1 MSAPV
6 KVHVYDLS
14 KGLAGQLSLHLTG
27 KQIDGVWHTS
37 VVAFG
42 KEIFY
47 GPGICET
54 EPGQSHHGSPLRI
67 IDMGET
73 SIDEQT
79 FVEYLSQIKEHYTAD
94 KYHLLDFNCNSFTN
108 DCLGFLTGGSLPSY
122 IKDLPSDFLS
132 TPFGAALRPTI
143 DAMFRGRASTGVL
156 TPPPPSDI
164 PMTID
169 SPNPALASSVLQA
182 VAAGAT
188 SNSSGAPSSS
198 RNYLPT
204 PAPTSPPTPIQSSSL
219 TTPVHIATNPSSF
232 HNVLHTHRAVV
243 AFFTS
248 ATCGPCRMIEPVF
261 EDLARSKSQAND
273 VAFVKIDLSVG
284 MSNAVGG
291 EYGVR
296 VTPTFI
302 LFLDG
307 NKTHEMKGVNAPE
320 LRTQVDLLL
329 YQAFPPHPHIALSL
343 PAIEAIPLNAILSS
357 QVPNLDIVL
366 TKVTEF
372 IDAAPSWSGSTT
384 KEATKQILAKNIIPY
399 LKARGSS
406 LPSTISFE
414 PWKDATT
421 SLATNLSAGELFPVA
436 DMWRV
441 ALLEPAVCGWSA
453 TKIGPESPIFVL
465 LSKAEG
471 APRNYTLTL
480 LKMISNAFA
489 NKVIARELLI
499 SSRSSITAL
508 IVAALLHDDATVRL
522 AAASLAFNMAAH
534 LQRLRVEKVRGNVE
548 GDDVGE
554 NEDWD
559 VEMTSALLE
568 VIEREKANEEIVH
581 RLTASLALLIRLSP
595 SIEQL
600 TSLLEVL
607 QAQKILKSKLEKG
620 GCGETGV
627 VKKEARKL
635 IEEVA
640 KKLCP

>member
-1 MSAPV
+1 MSSPV
-6 KVHVYDLS
+6 KVYVYDLS
-14 KGLAGQLSLHLTG
+14 KGLAGQVSLQLTG

-54 EPGQSHHGSPLRI
+54 EPGRSHHGSPLRI
-67 IDMGET
+67 VDMGET
-73 SIDEQT
+73 HMDEQT

-108 DCLGFLTGGSLPSY
+108 DCLGFLTGGSLPPY

-156 TPPPPSDI
+156 TPPPDI
-164 PMTID
+164 SATAD
-169 SPNPALASSVLQA
+169 SPNPASASSLLQA

-188 SNSSGAPSSS
+188 SNNSGMPSSS

-204 PAPTSPPTPIQSSSL
+204 PAPTSPPTPVQSNSL

-232 HNVLHTHRAVV
+232 RNVLHTHRAVV

-261 EDLARSKSQAND
+261 EDLAKSKSRAND

-307 NKTHEMKGVNAPE
+307 NKTHEMKGINAPE

-329 YQAFPPHPHIALSL
+329 YQAFPPHPHTTLSL
-343 PAIEAIPLNAILSS
+343 PAIEAMPLNAILSS

-366 TKVTEF
+366 AKVTGF
-372 IDAAPSWSGSTT
+372 IDTAPSWSGSAT

-406 LPSTISFE
+406 SPPNISFE
-414 PWKDATT
+414 PWKDATI

-441 ALLEPAVCGWSA
+441 ALLEPAVCSWSA
-453 TKIGPESPIFVL
+453 TKVGPESPILVL
-465 LSKAEG
+465 LSKAED
-471 APRNYTLTL
+471 APRNYSLTL
-480 LKMISNAFA
+480 LRMISNAFA
-489 NKVIARELLI
+489 NKIVARELLL

-508 IVAALLHDDATVRL
+508 MAAALFHDDATVRL
-522 AAASLAFNMAAH
+522 AAANLAFNMTVH

-595 SIEQL
+595 SIEQFV
-600 TSLLEVL
+600 SLLEVL
-607 QAQKILKSKLEKG
+607 QARKILKDKLERG
-620 GCGETGV
+620 GCGDTGV

-640 KKLCP
+640 EKLCP

>member
-1 MSAPV
+1 MSTPI

-14 KGLAGQLSLHLTG
+14 KGLASQLSLQLTG
-27 KQIDGVWHTS
+27 KHMDGVWHTS
-37 VVAFG
+37 VIAFG

-54 EPGQSHHGSPLRI
+54 EPGRSHHGSPLRI

-156 TPPPPSDI
+156 TPPSDI
-164 PMTID
+164 PTD
-169 SPNPALASSVLQA
+169 SPNPALGSSLLQA
-182 VAAGAT
+182 VAASAT

-204 PAPTSPPTPIQSSSL
+204 PAPTSPPTPVQSNSL

-232 HNVLHTHRAVV
+232 HNVLRTHRAVV

-261 EDLARSKSQAND
+261 EDLARSKSRAND

-329 YQAFPPHPHIALSL
+329 YQAFPPHPHTKLSL
-343 PAIEAIPLNAILSS
+343 PAIEAISLNAILFS
-357 QVPNLDIVL
+357 QVLNFDIVL
-366 TKVTEF
+366 AKVTGF
-372 IDAAPSWSGSTT
+372 VDAAPSWSGSAT

-406 LPSTISFE
+406 SPPNILFE
-414 PWKDATT
+414 PWKDVTT

-436 DMWRV
+436 DIWRI

-453 TKIGPESPIFVL
+453 TKLGPGSPILVL

-489 NKVIARELLI
+489 NNVIARELLL
-499 SSRSSITAL
+499 SSRSRITTL
-508 IVAALLHDDATVRL
+508 IVASLLHDDASVRL
-522 AAASLAFNMAAH
+522 AAASLAFNMAVH
-534 LQRLRVEKVRGNVE
+534 LQRLRVEKLRGNVK

-568 VIEREKANEEIVH
+568 AIEREKVNEEIVH

-607 QAQKILKSKLEKG
+607 QAQKILKDKLERG
-620 GCGETGV
+620 GCGDAGV

>member
-1 MSAPV
+1 MSSPV
-6 KVHVYDLS
+6 KVYVYDLS
-14 KGLAGQLSLHLTG
+14 KGLAGQVSLQLTG

-47 GPGICET
+47 GLGICET
-54 EPGQSHHGSPLRI
+54 EPGRSHHGSPLRI
-67 IDMGET
+67 VDMGET
-73 SIDEQT
+73 HMDEQT

-108 DCLGFLTGGSLPSY
+108 DCLGFLTGGSLPPY

-156 TPPPPSDI
+156 TPPPDI
-164 PMTID
+164 SATAN
-169 SPNPALASSVLQA
+169 SPNPASASSLLQA

-188 SNSSGAPSSS
+188 SNNPEMPSSS

-204 PAPTSPPTPIQSSSL
+204 PAPTSPPTPVQGNSL
-219 TTPVHIATNPSSF
+219 ITPVHIATNPSSF
-232 HNVLHTHRAVV
+232 RNVLHTHRAVV

-261 EDLARSKSQAND
+261 EDLAKSKSRAND

-307 NKTHEMKGVNAPE
+307 NKTHEMKGINAPE

-329 YQAFPPHPHIALSL
+329 YQAFPPHPHTTLSL

-366 TKVTEF
+366 AKVTGF

-406 LPSTISFE
+406 SPPNISFE
-414 PWKDATT
+414 PWKDATI

-441 ALLEPAVCGWSA
+441 ALLEPAVCSWSA
-453 TKIGPESPIFVL
+453 TKVGPESPILVL
-465 LSKAEG
+465 LSKAES
-471 APRNYTLTL
+471 APRNYSLTL
-480 LKMISNAFA
+480 LRMISNAFA
-489 NKVIARELLI
+489 NKIVARELLL
-499 SSRSSITAL
+499 SSRSSTTAL
-508 IVAALLHDDATVRL
+508 MVAALFHDDATVRL
-522 AAASLAFNMAAH
+522 AAVNLAFNMTVH

-559 VEMTSALLE
+559 VEMISALLE
-568 VIEREKANEEIVH
+568 VIEREKASEEIVH

-595 SIEQL
+595 SIEQFA
-600 TSLLEVL
+600 SLLEVL
-607 QAQKILKSKLEKG
+607 QAQKILKDKLERG
-620 GCGETGV
+620 GCGDTGV

-640 KKLCP
+640 EKLCP

>member
-6 KVHVYDLS
+6 KIYLYDLS
-14 KGLAGQLSLHLTG
+14 NGLAGQLSLPLTG
-27 KQIDGVWHTS
+27 KQIDGIWHTS
-37 VVAFG
+37 VVVFG

-47 GPGICET
+47 GRGICET
-54 EPGQSHHGSPLRI
+54 EPGRSHHGSPLRD

-79 FVEYLSQIKEHYTAD
+79 FEEYLSQMKESYTAD
-94 KYHLLDFNCNSFTN
+94 KYHLLEFNCNSFTN

-156 TPPPPSDI
+156 TPPPDI
-164 PMTID
+164 GPATTT
-169 SPNPALASSVLQA
+169 SPNLELTSSLLMA
-182 VAAGAT
+182 VAADAT
-188 SNSSGAPSSS
+188 SDGSGAPSSS

-204 PAPTSPPTPIQSSSL
+204 PAPTSPPTPTQSNTL

-232 HNVLHTHRAVV
+232 HNELRTHRAVV

-261 EDLARSKSQAND
+261 EDLASNKSRAND

-307 NKTHEMKGVNAPE
+307 NKTYEMKGVNGPE
-320 LRTQVDLLL
+320 LRTQVDLLI
-329 YQAFPPHPHIALSL
+329 YQAFPPHPHTATSL
-343 PAIEAIPLNAILSS
+343 PAVEAISLNAILFS
-357 QVPNLDIVL
+357 QVPNLDTAL
-366 TKVTEF
+366 AKVTGF
-372 IDAAPSWSGSTT
+372 IDAVSSWSGSTT
-384 KEATKQILAKNIIPY
+384 KEDTKQILAKNIIPY

-406 LPSTISFE
+406 APPNISFE
-414 PWKDATT
+414 PWKSATI
-421 SLATNLSAGELFPVA
+421 SLAINLSAGELFPVA

-441 ALLEPAVCGWSA
+441 ALLDAAVCGWIA
-453 TKIGPESPIFVL
+453 TKLGPESPIVVL

-480 LKMISNAFA
+480 LRMISNAFG
-489 NKVIARELLI
+489 NEVIARELLL
-499 SSRSSITAL
+499 SSRSSITTVL
-508 IVAALLHDDATVRL
+508 VAALLHEDPTVRT
-522 AAASLAFNMAAH
+522 AAASLAFNMVAH
-534 LQRLRVEKVRGNVE
+534 LQRLRVEKVRGNAE
-548 GDDVGE
+548 GNDVDE

-559 VEMTSALLE
+559 VEMTSGLLE
-568 VIEREKANEEIVH
+568 AIEREKAAEEIVH
-581 RLTASLALLIRLSP
+581 RMTASLALLIRLSP
-595 SIEQL
+595 SLEQL
-600 TSLLEVL
+600 TLLLEVL
-607 QAQKILKSKLEKG
+607 QARRILKEKLERG
-620 GCGETGV
+620 GCGEAGV
-627 VKKEARKL
+627 VKQEVRKL
-635 IEEVA
+635 IGEVA
-640 KKLCP
+640 EKLCP

>member
-6 KVHVYDLS
+6 KIYVYDLS
-14 KGLAGQLSLHLTG
+14 KGLAGQLSLQLTG
-27 KQIDGVWHTS
+27 RQIDGVWHTS
-37 VVAFG
+37 VVVFG

-54 EPGQSHHGSPLRI
+54 EPSRSHHGSPLRI

-73 SIDEQT
+73 CIDEQT
-79 FVEYLSQIKEHYTAD
+79 FDEYLSEIKEHYTAD

-108 DCLGFLTGGSLPSY
+108 DCLGFLTGSSLPSY

-143 DAMFRGRASTGVL
+143 DAMFRGKASTGVL
-156 TPPPPSDI
+156 TPPPDI
-164 PMTID
+164 APTTSA
-169 SPNPALASSVLQA
+169 SPNPALASSLLQA
-182 VAAGAT
+182 VASSAT

-204 PAPTSPPTPIQSSSL
+204 PAPTSPPTPVQSNTL

-232 HNVLHTHRAVV
+232 HNVLRTHRAVV

-261 EDLARSKSQAND
+261 EDLARSKSRAND

-291 EYGVR
+291 EYGVK
-296 VTPTFI
+296 VTPTFV

-307 NKTHEMKGVNAPE
+307 TKTHELKGVNAPE

-329 YQAFPPHPHIALSL
+329 YQAFPPHPHTTISL
-343 PAIEAIPLNAILSS
+343 PAIEAISLNAILSS
-357 QVPNLDIVL
+357 QVPNLDTAL
-366 TKVTEF
+366 AKVTGF

-384 KEATKQILAKNIIPY
+384 KEDTKQIFTKNIIPY

-406 LPSTISFE
+406 PPPNISFE

-421 SLATNLSAGELFPVA
+421 SLVTNLSAGELFPVA

-453 TKIGPESPIFVL
+453 TKLGHESPIVVL

-480 LKMISNAFA
+480 LRMISNAFA
-489 NKVIARELLI
+489 NKVIARELLL
-499 SSRSSITAL
+499 SSRSSITAVL
-508 IVAALLHDDATVRL
+508 VAGLLHEDATVRM

-534 LQRLRVEKVRGNVE
+534 LQGLRVEKVRGNAE
-548 GDDVGE
+548 GEDVGE

-568 VIEREKANEEIVH
+568 VIEREKTNEAIVH

-595 SIEQL
+595 SIDQL
-600 TSLLEVL
+600 TPLLEVL
-607 QAQKILKSKLEKG
+607 QARTILKDKLEQG
-620 GCGETGV
+620 GCGDTGV
-627 VKKEARKL
+627 VKKEVRKL
-635 IEEVA
+635 IGEVA
-640 KKLCP
+640 EKLCP

>member
-1 MSAPV
+1 MSVPV
-6 KVHVYDLS
+6 KVYVYDLS
-14 KGLAGQLSLHLTG
+14 KGLAGQLSLQLTG

-37 VVAFG
+37 VVVFG

-54 EPGQSHHGSPLRI
+54 EPGRSHHGSPLRI
-67 IDMGET
+67 IDVGET
-73 SIDEQT
+73 SLDEQT
-79 FVEYLSQIKEHYTAD
+79 FQEYLNEIKEHYTAD

-143 DAMFRGRASTGVL
+143 DAMFRGRVSTGVL
-156 TPPPPSDI
+156 TPPPDI
-164 PMTID
+164 GPATTT
-169 SPNPALASSVLQA
+169 SPNPALASSLLQA

-188 SNSSGAPSSS
+188 SGGSGTPSSS

-204 PAPTSPPTPIQSSSL
+204 PAPTSPPTPDQSNTL
-219 TTPVHIATNPSSF
+219 TTPVFIATNPSHF
-232 HNVLHTHRAVV
+232 HNVLRTHRAVV

-261 EDLARSKSQAND
+261 EDLARNKSRANG

-307 NKTHEMKGVNAPE
+307 NKTHELNGVNAPE

-329 YQAFPPHPHIALSL
+329 YQAFPPHPHTAISL
-343 PAIEAIPLNAILSS
+343 PAVEAISLNAILSS
-357 QVPNLDIVL
+357 QVPNLDTAL
-366 TKVTEF
+366 AKVTAF
-372 IDAAPSWSGSTT
+372 IDAASSWSGSAT
-384 KEATKQILAKNIIPY
+384 KEDTKQIIAKNIIPY

-406 LPSTISFE
+406 SPPNISFE
-414 PWKDATT
+414 PWKGATI
-421 SLATNLSAGELFPVA
+421 SLATNLSAGELFPVV
-436 DMWRV
+436 DMWRI

-453 TKIGPESPIFVL
+453 TKLGPESPIIVL
-465 LSKAEG
+465 LSRAEG

-480 LKMISNAFA
+480 LRMMSNAFS
-489 NKVIARELLI
+489 NKVIARELLL
-499 SSRSSITAL
+499 SSRPSITAVL
-508 IVAALLHDDATVRL
+508 VAALLHEDATVRM

-534 LQRLRVEKVRGNVE
+534 LQRLRVENVRRNAE
-548 GDDVGE
+548 GDDADE

-568 VIEREKANEEIVH
+568 AIEREKTTEEIVH
-581 RLTASLALLIRLSP
+581 RLTASLALLLRLSP
-595 SIEQL
+595 FLEQL
-600 TSLLEVL
+600 TPLLEVL
-607 QAQKILKSKLEKG
+607 QARKILKEKLERG
-620 GCGETGV
+620 GCGEAGV
-627 VKKEARKL
+627 VKKEVRKL
-635 IEEVA
+635 IGEVA
-640 KKLCP
+640 EKLCP

>member
-1 MSAPV
+1 MSTPI

-14 KGLAGQLSLHLTG
+14 KGLASQLSLQLTG
-27 KQIDGVWHTS
+27 KHIDGVWHTS
-37 VVAFG
+37 VIAFG

-54 EPGQSHHGSPLRI
+54 EPGRSHHGSPLRI

-156 TPPPPSDI
+156 TPPSDI
-164 PMTID
+164 PTD
-169 SPNPALASSVLQA
+169 SPNPALASSLLQA
-182 VAAGAT
+182 VAASAT

-204 PAPTSPPTPIQSSSL
+204 PAPTSPPTPVQSNSL

-232 HNVLHTHRAVV
+232 HNVLRTHRAVV

-261 EDLARSKSQAND
+261 EDLARSKSRAND

-329 YQAFPPHPHIALSL
+329 YQAFPPHPHTKLSL
-343 PAIEAIPLNAILSS
+343 PAIEAISLNAILFS
-357 QVPNLDIVL
+357 QVLNFDIVL
-366 TKVTEF
+366 AKVTGF
-372 IDAAPSWSGSTT
+372 VDAAPSWSGSAT

-406 LPSTISFE
+406 SPPNILFE
-414 PWKDATT
+414 PWKDVTT

-436 DMWRV
+436 DIWRI

-453 TKIGPESPIFVL
+453 TKLGPGSPILVL

-489 NKVIARELLI
+489 NNVIARELLL
-499 SSRSSITAL
+499 SSRSSITTL
-508 IVAALLHDDATVRL
+508 IVAFLLHDDASVRL
-522 AAASLAFNMAAH
+522 AAASLAFNMAVH
-534 LQRLRVEKVRGNVE
+534 LQRLRVEKLRGNVK

-568 VIEREKANEEIVH
+568 AIEREKVNEEIVH

-607 QAQKILKSKLEKG
+607 QAQKILKDKLERG
-620 GCGETGV
+620 GCGDAGV

>member
-1 MSAPV
+1 MSTPI

-14 KGLAGQLSLHLTG
+14 KGLASQLSLQLTG
-27 KQIDGVWHTS
+27 KHIDGVWHTS
-37 VVAFG
+37 VIAFG

-54 EPGQSHHGSPLRI
+54 EPGRSHHGSPLRI

-156 TPPPPSDI
+156 TPPSDI
-164 PMTID
+164 PTD
-169 SPNPALASSVLQA
+169 SPNPALASSLLQA
-182 VAAGAT
+182 VAASAT

-204 PAPTSPPTPIQSSSL
+204 PAPTSPPTPVQSNSL

-232 HNVLHTHRAVV
+232 HNVLRTHRAVV

-261 EDLARSKSQAND
+261 EDLARSKSRAND

-329 YQAFPPHPHIALSL
+329 YQAFPPHPHTKLSL
-343 PAIEAIPLNAILSS
+343 PAIEAISLNAILFS
-357 QVPNLDIVL
+357 QVLNFDIVL
-366 TKVTEF
+366 AKVTGF
-372 IDAAPSWSGSTT
+372 VDAAPSWSGSAT

-406 LPSTISFE
+406 SPPNILFE
-414 PWKDATT
+414 PWKDVTT
-421 SLATNLSAGELFPVA
+421 SLATNISAGELFPVA
-436 DMWRV
+436 DIWRI

-453 TKIGPESPIFVL
+453 TKLGPGSPILVL

-489 NKVIARELLI
+489 NNVIARELLL
-499 SSRSSITAL
+499 SSRSSITTL
-508 IVAALLHDDATVRL
+508 IVASLLHDDASVRL
-522 AAASLAFNMAAH
+522 AAASLAFNMAVH
-534 LQRLRVEKVRGNVE
+534 LQRLRVEKLRGNVKR
-548 GDDVGE
+548 DDVGE

-568 VIEREKANEEIVH
+568 AIEREKVNEEIVH

-607 QAQKILKSKLEKG
+607 QAQKILKDKLERG
-620 GCGETGV
+620 GCGDAGV

>member
-1 MSAPV
+1 MGSPV
-6 KVHVYDLS
+6 RVYVYDLS
-14 KGLAGQLSLHLTG
+14 KGLAGQISLQLT
-27 KQIDGVWHTS
+27 WHTS
-37 VVAFG
+37 VVVFG

-47 GPGICET
+47 GQGICEA
-54 EPGQSHHGSPLRI
+54 EPGRSHHGSPLRI

-73 SIDEQT
+73 HLDEQT
-79 FVEYLSQIKEHYTAD
+79 FMECLSQIKEHYTAD
-94 KYHLLDFNCNSFTN
+94 KVDFNCNSFTN
-108 DCLGFLTGGSLPSY
+108 NCLGILNNGSLPSY

-143 DAMFRGRASTGVL
+143 DAMFRGRASTGIL
-156 TPPPPSDI
+156 TPPQDI
-164 PMTID
+164 SATTD
-169 SPNPALASSVLQA
+169 SPDSALASSVLQA

-188 SNSSGAPSSS
+188 SNSSDVPSSS
-198 RNYLPT
+198 RDYLPT
-204 PAPTSPPTPIQSSSL
+204 PAPTSPPTPVQNHSL

-232 HNVLHTHRAVV
+232 HNVLRTHRAVV

-261 EDLARSKSQAND
+261 EELAQSKSRAND

-307 NKTHEMKGVNAPE
+307 NKTHEMKGINAPE

-329 YQAFPPHPHIALSL
+329 YQAFPPHPHTTLSL

-357 QVPNLDIVL
+357 QVPDLDKVL
-366 TKVTEF
+366 AKLTGF
-372 IDAAPSWSGSTT
+372 IDVAPSWSGFVT
-384 KEATKQILAKNIIPY
+384 KEATKQILAENIVPY
-399 LKARGSS
+399 LKAKESS
-406 LPSTISFE
+406 SPPSIFIE
-414 PWKDATT
+414 PWKDATI
-421 SLATNLSAGELFPVA
+421 SLATNLSAGELFPVV

-441 ALLEPAVCGWSA
+441 ALLKPAVCGWSA
-453 TKIGPESPIFVL
+453 TKVGPESPILVL

-489 NKVIARELLI
+489 NTVIARELLL
-499 SSRSSITAL
+499 SSRSSIKDLA
-508 IVAALLHDDATVRL
+508 VAALFHDDVNVRL
-522 AAASLAFNMAAH
+522 AAANLAFNMAAH
-534 LQRLRVEKVRGNVE
+534 IQRLRVDKARGNVE

-559 VEMTSALLE
+559 IEMTSALLE
-568 VIEREKANEEIVH
+568 VIGREKTNEEIVH

-595 SIEQL
+595 FIEQL

-607 QAQKILKSKLEKG
+607 QAQKILKDKLKRG
-620 GCGETGV
+620 GCGDTGV
-627 VKKEARKL
+627 VKNEARKL

-640 KKLCP
+640 EKLCA

>member
-1 MSAPV
+1 MSALV
-6 KVHVYDLS
+6 KVYVYDLS
-14 KGLAGQLSLHLTG
+14 KGLAGQLSLQLTG

-54 EPGQSHHGSPLRI
+54 EPGQSHHGSPLSI
-67 IDMGET
+67 IDIGET

-156 TPPPPSDI
+156 APPPDI
-164 PMTID
+164 GPTATD
-169 SPNPALASSVLQA
+169 SPNPALASSLLQA

-204 PAPTSPPTPIQSSSL
+204 PAPTSPPTPVQSNSL
-219 TTPVHIATNPSSF
+219 TSPVHIATNSSSF
-232 HNVLHTHRAVV
+232 RNVLRTHRAVV

-261 EDLARSKSQAND
+261 EDLASSKSRTHD

-320 LRTQVDLLL
+320 LRSQVDLLL
-329 YQAFPPHPHIALSL
+329 YQAFPPHPHTTLSL
-343 PAIEAIPLNAILSS
+343 PTIEAIPLNAILFS
-357 QVPNLDIVL
+357 QIPNLDIVL
-366 TKVTEF
+366 AKVTGF
-372 IDAAPSWSGSTT
+372 IDAAPSWSGSAT
-384 KEATKQILAKNIIPY
+384 KEDAREILAKNIIPY
-399 LKARGSS
+399 LKARESS
-406 LPSTISFE
+406 SPSNISFE

-421 SLATNLSAGELFPVA
+421 SLATNLSAGELFPIA

-441 ALLEPAVCGWSA
+441 ALLKPAVCGWIA
-453 TKIGPESPIFVL
+453 TKLGPESPILVL

-471 APRNYTLTL
+471 APRSYTLTL

-489 NKVIARELLI
+489 NKVIARELLL
-499 SSRSSITAL
+499 SSRSSITAVL
-508 IVAALLHDDATVRL
+508 VAALLHDDATVRL

-534 LQRLRVEKVRGNVE
+534 LQRLRIEKVRGSVE

-607 QAQKILKSKLEKG
+607 QAQKILRDKLERG
-620 GCGETGV
+620 GCGDTGV

-640 KKLCP
+640 KEFCP

>member
-1 MSAPV
+1 MSTPI

-14 KGLAGQLSLHLTG
+14 KGLASQLSLQLTG
-27 KQIDGVWHTS
+27 KHIDGVWHTS
-37 VVAFG
+37 VIAFG

-54 EPGQSHHGSPLRI
+54 EPGRSHHGSPLRI

-156 TPPPPSDI
+156 TPPSDI
-164 PMTID
+164 PTD
-169 SPNPALASSVLQA
+169 SPNPALGLSLLQA
-182 VAAGAT
+182 VAASAT

-204 PAPTSPPTPIQSSSL
+204 PAPTSPPTPVQSNSL

-232 HNVLHTHRAVV
+232 HNVLRTHRAVV

-261 EDLARSKSQAND
+261 EDLARSKSRAND

-329 YQAFPPHPHIALSL
+329 YQAFPPHPHTKLSL
-343 PAIEAIPLNAILSS
+343 PAIEAISLNAILFS
-357 QVPNLDIVL
+357 QVLNFDIVL
-366 TKVTEF
+366 AKVTGF
-372 IDAAPSWSGSTT
+372 VDAAPSWSGSAT

-406 LPSTISFE
+406 SPPNILFE
-414 PWKDATT
+414 PWKDVTT

-436 DMWRV
+436 DIWRI

-453 TKIGPESPIFVL
+453 TKLGPGSPILVL

-489 NKVIARELLI
+489 NNVIARELLL
-499 SSRSSITAL
+499 SSRSSITTL
-508 IVAALLHDDATVRL
+508 IVASLLHDDASVRL
-522 AAASLAFNMAAH
+522 AAASLAFNMAVH
-534 LQRLRVEKVRGNVE
+534 LQRLRVEKLRGNVKR
-548 GDDVGE
+548 DDVGE

-568 VIEREKANEEIVH
+568 AIEREKVNEEIVH

-607 QAQKILKSKLEKG
+607 QAQKILKDKLERG
-620 GCGETGV
+620 GCGDAGV

>member
-6 KVHVYDLS
+6 KVYVYDLS
-14 KGLAGQLSLHLTG
+14 KGLAGQLSLQLTG

-37 VVAFG
+37 VVTFG

-54 EPGQSHHGSPLRI
+54 EPGRSHHGSPLRV

-79 FVEYLSQIKEHYTAD
+79 FDEYLSQIKDHYTAD

-143 DAMFRGRASTGVL
+143 DAMFRGRASTSVL
-156 TPPPPSDI
+156 TPPPDI
-164 PMTID
+164 RPTTTA
-169 SPNPALASSVLQA
+169 SPNPALASSLLQA

-188 SNSSGAPSSS
+188 SSSSGTLSSS

-204 PAPTSPPTPIQSSSL
+204 PAPTSPPTPAQSNTL

-232 HNVLHTHRAVV
+232 HNVLRTHRAVV

-248 ATCGPCRMIEPVF
+248 ATCAPCRMIEPVF
-261 EDLARSKSQAND
+261 EDLARIKSRAND

-296 VTPTFI
+296 VTPTFL

-329 YQAFPPHPHIALSL
+329 YQAFPPHPHTTISL
-343 PAIEAIPLNAILSS
+343 PAIEAISLNAILFS
-357 QVPNLDIVL
+357 QVPNLDAAL
-366 TKVTEF
+366 AKVTGF
-372 IDAAPSWSGSTT
+372 IDAAPSWCGSAT
-384 KEATKQILAKNIIPY
+384 KEDTKQILTKNIIPY
-399 LKARGSS
+399 LKGRGSS
-406 LPSTISFE
+406 SPPNISFE
-414 PWKDATT
+414 PWNDATT
-421 SLATNLSAGELFPVA
+421 SLAMNLSAGELFPVA

-453 TKIGPESPIFVL
+453 TKLGPESPIVVL
-465 LSKAEG
+465 LSKVEG
-471 APRNYTLTL
+471 ASRNYTLTL
-480 LKMISNAFA
+480 LRMISNAFA
-489 NKVIARELLI
+489 NKVIARELLL
-499 SSRSSITAL
+499 SSRSSITAVL
-508 IVAALLHDDATVRL
+508 VAALLHDDATVRM
-522 AAASLAFNMAAH
+522 AAASLAFNIVAH
-534 LQRLRVEKVRGNVE
+534 LQRLRVEKVQGNAE

-568 VIEREKANEEIVH
+568 VIDREKANEEIVH

-607 QAQKILKSKLEKG
+607 QAQRILKDKLERG
-620 GCGETGV
+620 GCGDAGV

-635 IEEVA
+635 IGEVA
-640 KKLCP
+640 EKLCP

>member
-1 MSAPV
+1 MSALV
-6 KVHVYDLS
+6 KVYVYDLS
-14 KGLAGQLSLHLTG
+14 KGLAGQLSLQLTG

-54 EPGQSHHGSPLRI
+54 EPGRSHHGSPLSI
-67 IDMGET
+67 IDIGET

-156 TPPPPSDI
+156 TPPPDI
-164 PMTID
+164 GPTATD
-169 SPNPALASSVLQA
+169 SPNPALASSLLQA
-182 VAAGAT
+182 VAASAT

-204 PAPTSPPTPIQSSSL
+204 PAPTSPPTPVQSNSL
-219 TTPVHIATNPSSF
+219 TSPVHIATNSSSF
-232 HNVLHTHRAVV
+232 RNVLRTHRAVV

-261 EDLARSKSQAND
+261 EDLASSKSRTHN

-320 LRTQVDLLL
+320 LRSQVDLLL
-329 YQAFPPHPHIALSL
+329 YQAFPPHPHTVLSL

-366 TKVTEF
+366 AKVTGF
-372 IDAAPSWSGSTT
+372 IDAAPSWSGSAT
-384 KEATKQILAKNIIPY
+384 KEDTRQILAKNIIPY

-406 LPSTISFE
+406 SPSNISFE

-421 SLATNLSAGELFPVA
+421 SLATNLSAGELFPIA

-441 ALLEPAVCGWSA
+441 ALLKPAVCGWSA
-453 TKIGPESPIFVL
+453 TKLGPESPILVL

-471 APRNYTLTL
+471 APRSYTLTL

-489 NKVIARELLI
+489 NKVIARELLL
-499 SSRSSITAL
+499 SSRSSITAVL
-508 IVAALLHDDATVRL
+508 VAALLHDDATVRL

-534 LQRLRVEKVRGNVE
+534 LQRLRIEKVRGSVE

-568 VIEREKANEEIVH
+568 VIEREKANEEIVY

-607 QAQKILKSKLEKG
+607 QAQKILKDKLERG
-620 GCGETGV
+620 GCGDAGV

-640 KKLCP
+640 KEFCP

>member
-14 KGLAGQLSLHLTG
+14 KGLAGQLSLQLTG

-37 VVAFG
+37 VIAFG

-54 EPGQSHHGSPLRI
+54 EPGRSHHGSPLRI

-73 SIDEQT
+73 AIDEQT
-79 FVEYLSQIKEHYTAD
+79 FAEYLSQIKEHYTAD

-143 DAMFRGRASTGVL
+143 DAMFRGRAATGVL
-156 TPPPPSDI
+156 TPPPDI
-164 PMTID
+164 PND
-169 SPNPALASSVLQA
+169 SPNPALASSLLQA
-182 VAAGAT
+182 VAASAT

-204 PAPTSPPTPIQSSSL
+204 PAPTSPPTPVQSNSL

-261 EDLARSKSQAND
+261 EDLARSKSRASD

-329 YQAFPPHPHIALSL
+329 YQAFPPHPHTTLSL
-343 PAIEAIPLNAILSS
+343 PAIEAITLNAILFS
-357 QVPNLDIVL
+357 QVLNLDTVL
-366 TKVTEF
+366 AKVTGF
-372 IDAAPSWSGSTT
+372 VDAAPSWSGSAT

-406 LPSTISFE
+406 SPPNISFD
-414 PWKDATT
+414 PWKDVTT

-436 DMWRV
+436 DIWRI

-453 TKIGPESPIFVL
+453 TKLGPESPILIL

-471 APRNYTLTL
+471 APRNYTLTV

-489 NKVIARELLI
+489 NNVIARELLL
-499 SSRSSITAL
+499 SSRSSITTL
-508 IVAALLHDDATVRL
+508 IVASLLHDDATVRL

-534 LQRLRVEKVRGNVE
+534 LQRLRVEKVRGNVKE
-548 GDDVGE
+548 DDVGE

-568 VIEREKANEEIVH
+568 AIEREKVNEEIVH

-607 QAQKILKSKLEKG
+607 QAQKTLKDKLERG
-620 GCGETGV
+620 GCGDAGV

-635 IEEVA
+635 LEEVA